1 MVRHPIALLTLAL
14 ALALP
19 LGGAATGCGA
29 DAPIVAVDGLE
40 VKAACGTCVF
50 HMPDHAGCFWAVEI
64 DGAYHAVG
72 GEVPP
77 VDMVAAHAPGG
88 MCTMPRRAIVS
99 GTVRPDGR
107 FLATRFELLP
117 LDGPPAPVAAP
128 HAH

>member
-1 MVRHPIALLTLAL
+1 MVRVLIAAVAL
-14 ALALP
+14 AGWP
-19 LGGAATGCGA
+19 AAGCGRPE
-29 DAPIVAVDGLE
+29 APIVAVDGLE
-40 VKAACGTCVF
+40 VQAACGTCVF

-77 VDMVAAHAPGG
+77 VDMVEAHAPGG